1 MSATKDGTVQ
11 DPDLYERMS
20 VPHESFDK
28 ALESYKAFFAE
39 ISAAR
44 ERYRIRDVVIV
55 SMLSWREGERTVGQL
70 VVGHRGSAPLA
81 VPMLAEALGELR
93 RVRDAELDRAAGVS
107 RQKRATKGKAKR

>member
-1 MSATKDGTVQ
+1 MSNDNGAIN

-28 ALESYKAFFAE
+28 ALESYKAFFVE
-39 ISAAR
+39 VSAAR
-44 ERYRIRDVVIV
+44 ERHRIRDVVIV
-55 SMLSWREGERTVGQL
+55 SMLSWREGERAVGQV

-93 RVRDAELDRAAGVS
+93 RVRDAELDRRAGIS
-107 RQKRATKGKAKR
+107 KQKRAAKGKVKR